1 MPQASVTCAIEVAT
15 LPRSSAAAMQ
25 SMPALVTRSGPK
37 RSASMPAKAPSTKYS
52 SPEKPNTSETCAR
65 LAWNS
70 SAKGSKK
77 AANEYETPKI
87 TASAVK
93 QAQTTTQPRRGSSSM
108 GVGGAAVV
116 GFTEREATSACY
128 PFVFSSSDDG
138 QRLTLCIDEACPS
151 VNRQERGS
159 ALFGADGQPTAYL
172 ESVLAFTTEYQRQDG
187 RTRALCRRLREL
199 GLLTPMQASAPMPS
213 GEDVTLSGFL
223 AVDRARVRD
232 LDAASLQ
239 ALARDDE
246 LEPLFL
252 HLASLRNFERIKD
265 RMVARA
271 AETQAPAAAK
281 RAAPRKR
288 AKPRAP

>member
-1 MPQASVTCAIEVAT
+1 MPKSLLIYEAAVPLSAATHGNVHVEPIERYAFAGELNAVPLMAIEFANASLEYPIVFT
-15 LPRSSAAAMQ
+15 Q
-25 SMPALVTRSGPK
+25 VGDVVMPAAVLGLRNQQNVFVAADGRWD
-37 RSASMPAKAPSTKYS
+37 AAHVPAF
-52 SPEKPNTSETCAR
+52 
-65 LAWNS
+65 
-70 SAKGSKK
+70 
-77 AANEYETPKI
+77 I
-87 TASAVK
+87 
-93 QAQTTTQPRRGSSSM
+93 RR
-108 GVGGAAVV
+108 
-116 GFTEREATSACY
+116 Y

-159 ALFGADGQPTAYL
+159 ALFGAAGQPTAYL
-172 ESVLAFTTEYQRQDG
+172 ESVLAFTKEYQRQDG
-187 RTRALCRRLREL
+187 RTRALCRRLRDL

-271 AETQAPAAAK
+271 AETQAPAAVK

>member
-1 MPQASVTCAIEVAT
+1 MPKSLLIYEAAVPLSAATHRDVHVEPIERYAFAAELNAVPLMAIEFANASLEYPIVFT
-15 LPRSSAAAMQ
+15 Q
-25 SMPALVTRSGPK
+25 VGDTVMPAAVLGLRNHQNVFVAADGRWD
-37 RSASMPAKAPSTKYS
+37 AAHVPAF
-52 SPEKPNTSETCAR
+52 
-65 LAWNS
+65 
-70 SAKGSKK
+70 
-77 AANEYETPKI
+77 I
-87 TASAVK
+87 
-93 QAQTTTQPRRGSSSM
+93 RR
-108 GVGGAAVV
+108 
-116 GFTEREATSACY
+116 Y

-138 QRLTLCIDEACPS
+138 QRLTLCIDEACPN
-151 VNRQERGS
+151 VNRQQRGS

-246 LEPLFL
+246 LEPLFM